1 MATVFN
7 EKLKFYK
14 NRIKVLIETEL
25 SKINKTNRLIE
36 SVKYSL
42 NNQGKCIRS
51 ALLYEIGSSLNASLE
66 QLDVAAVAIELI
78 HTYSLIHDDLPS
90 MDNDTIRRG
99 QNTLHIEFD
108 EATAILAGDSI
119 LTLVFE
125 ILSRTNQHLKP
136 ETQIK
141 LINTTAQRIGYQ
153 GMCSGQSLDL
163 HPPANIDIKYL
174 KQSHRLKTSYL
185 IICAAE
191 LACIIGGASS
201 EKTKHIIDFADK
213 IGLAFQIQDDILDLQ
228 ANTKQI
234 GKDSCSDIKNNRN
247 TYPKVIG
254 LEQSTALAQ
263 KYILEANQIIKEIN
277 LNTDFTQQL
286 LEFIIHRTR

>member
-1 MATVFN
+1 MAPVFN
-7 EKLKFYK
+7 EKLEFYQ
-14 NRIKVLIETEL
+14 NRIKILTEAEL
-25 SKINKTNRLIE
+25 NQINKTNRLIE

-42 NNQGKCIRS
+42 SNQGKCIRP
-51 ALLYEIGSSLNASLE
+51 ALLYEIGTSLNASLE
-66 QLDVAAVAIELI
+66 QLDAAALAIELI

-90 MDNDTIRRG
+90 MDNDNLRRG
-99 QNTLHIEFD
+99 RNTLHIEFD

-141 LINTTAQRIGYQ
+141 LITTTAQRIGYQ

-163 HPPANIDIKYL
+163 NPPANINIKHL

-185 IICAAE
+185 IMCAAE
-191 LACIIGGASS
+191 LACIISGASS
-201 EKTKHIIDFADK
+201 ATTKKVIDFADK

-228 ANTKQI
+228 DNAKQI
-234 GKDSCSDIKNNRN
+234 GKDGLSDIKNNRN

-254 LEQSTALAQ
+254 LEQSTALAK
-263 KYILEANQIIKEIN
+263 KYILEASEIIKEIN

-286 LEFIIHRTR
+286 LEFIIYRTK